1 MNQKVN
7 HITLS
12 SVAIIAK
19 RISED
24 GTEFGPSLMSGC
36 LWFHKNKTYLITN
49 WHNVTGIN
57 PETDENIGGFCPNK
71 FFIRLKYL
79 IPKEEGKNDIMET
92 IREIDLYDEN
102 LNPNWIEHPTGKKVD
117 LVAIPLNLELKEGG
131 ILKYINKQDYIDDW
145 FPETGDDCFIIG
157 YPEGI
162 SGPWN
167 TPIWKRG
174 SVASPPLL
182 DYDEKPVFLL
192 DTIGNSGL
200 SGSPVIGKGNG
211 IFEKDNTKKITANSI
226 IGSWQN
232 FVGIYAGRLS
242 KNGIGSQLGRVWKG
256 HLINE
261 ILKNEC

>member
-1 MNQKVN
+1 MKQKIN
-7 HITLS
+7 NITLS

-24 GTEFGPSLMSGC
+24 GAEFGPSFMSGC
-36 LWFHKNKTYLITN
+36 LWTHKDNTYLITN
-49 WHNVTGIN
+49 WHNVTGKH
-57 PETDENIGGFCPNK
+57 PETDENIGSFSPNK

-79 IPKEEGKNDIMET
+79 IPKEEKGLNNVMEAT
-92 IREIDLYDEN
+92 REIDLYDEN
-102 LNPNWIEHPTGKKVD
+102 LKPNWIEHPKGNQVD
-117 LVAIPLNLELKEGG
+117 VVAIHLNLELKEGG
-131 ILKYINKQDYIDDW
+131 ILNHINDQDYVKDW
-145 FPETGDDCFIIG
+145 FPEVGNDCFIVG

-174 SVASPPLL
+174 SVASLPLL
-182 DYDEKPVFLL
+182 DYDKKPVFLL

-200 SGSPVIGKGNG
+200 SGSPVIGNGNG
-211 IFEKDNTKKITANSI
+211 IFEKDSTKTITNKTI

-242 KNGIGSQLGRVWKG
+242 STGIGSQLGRVWKS
-256 HLINE
+256 HLVDE
-261 ILKNEC
+261 IMNNI